1 MKFIVFERQWEREG
15 EGEGDHVHTT
25 AFVEIAGV
33 NTAEGLL
40 LFQKSLYGLLK
51 GTIITRVQLL
61 QNATKIDF
69 RAIEGGKDT
78 NYVQGPG

>member
-1 MKFIVFERQWEREG
+1 MEFIVFERQWEGEG

-33 NTAEGLL
+33 NIAEGLF
-40 LFQKSLYGLLK
+40 LFQKSLYGSFS
-51 GTIITRVQLL
+51 GTKTTRVQLL

-69 RAIEGGKDT
+69 RTIEGGKDT